1 MIPRDSASGKF
12 VKRSVDLVGSAAGLL
27 VLSPLFLVTAVVIKA
42 DSRGP
47 VFFRQV
53 RIGLRGEPFRIW
65 KFRTMS
71 ADAERNGPKIA
82 SAGDARVTRVGRALR
97 RTKLDELPQ
106 LFNVLRGE
114 MSLVG
119 PRPEI
124 PSYVAL
130 YTDSERRVFDF
141 VPGMTGPAA
150 LEFRDEGALL
160 AGTPD
165 PLGYYRDVVMRQ
177 KLALNLAYRD
187 TATVGS
193 DLWFI
198 AKTVVALFR

>member
-1 MIPRDSASGKF
+1 MIPLDSAAGKF
-12 VKRSVDLVGSAAGLL
+12 LKRCVDLVAAATGLL
-27 VLSPLFLVTAVVIKA
+27 VLWPLFLLVAVAIKA

-53 RIGLRGEPFRIW
+53 RIGRRGAPFRIW

-71 ADAERNGPKIA
+71 ADAERNGPEIA
-82 SAGDARVTRVGRALR
+82 SAVDARVTRVGRALR

-106 LFNVLRGE
+106 LLNVLAGE

-130 YTDSERRVFDF
+130 YTDSERRVLDF
-141 VPGMTGPAA
+141 VPGMTDPAS
-150 LEFRDEGALL
+150 LQFRDEGALL
-160 AGTPD
+160 AAATD

-177 KLALNLAYRD
+177 KLALNLAYRE

>member
-1 MIPRDSASGKF
+1 MIRLDSTPGRI
-12 VKRSVDLVGSAAGLL
+12 VKRCMDVVASAVGLL
-27 VLSPLFLVTAVVIKA
+27 VLAPLFGVIAAGIKS

-53 RIGLRGEPFRIW
+53 RVGHRGKPFRIW

-71 ADAERNGPKIA
+71 ADAEHNGPEIA
-82 SAGDARVTRVGRALR
+82 SAGDVRVTPVGRVLR

-106 LFNVLRGE
+106 LLNVLVGE

-119 PRPEI
+119 PRPEL

-130 YTDSERRVFDF
+130 YTDAERRVLDF
-141 VPGMTGPAA
+141 VPGMTDPAS
-150 LEFRDEGALL
+150 LQFRNEGVLL
-160 AGTPD
+160 AAEQD
-165 PLGYYRDVVMRQ
+165 PLGYYRDVVMRE
-177 KLALNLAYRD
+177 KLALNLAYRR

-193 DLWFI
+193 DVWIILMTL
-198 AKTVVALFR
+198 AKLFG